1 MAAVGLPERGKF
13 GSGIEVHFPLCGHS
27 SGSATPS
34 LQSASLPFVL
44 IRIDASV
51 SRWPFLW
58 TGRHNGC
65 VARMIRQ
72 VISACVLVLCAC
84 PSALFAQRERGE
96 LRVEVHDAQGSSVAG
111 NGELVSEQ
119 NDVHREFKVG
129 SDGRSALQGLPF
141 GRYHISFQAPG
152 FAEWSG
158 MLELRSEVPLI
169 FPITLGVAPIS
180 TQIQVSDSAT
190 LVDPSRTGATY
201 AIGKGAIEEQ
211 MNAQPGRTLSDLVN
225 DQPGWLYEANG
236 VLHPRGSEY
245 DVQYV
250 FDGLPLTQNRS
261 PAFAPSLDPGEV
273 ESMRVLTA
281 SFPAEYGRKLGGIVE
296 VTTGKNPPD
305 GLHAEASIEGG
316 SFSTVGGSARI
327 SFARDNDRFS
337 IGGQGFHT
345 ERYLDPPVLQNFTN
359 RANSDG
365 IFAAYERDLSDRDRL
380 RISISHNSVRY
391 LVPNELIQQD
401 ALQRQDIGS
410 VETSGQIYFQHILSS
425 DMVFS
430 AAGSIRDSQATLSSN
445 LLSTPVIV
453 SQDRGYR
460 EGYAR
465 ADFSAH
471 HGHHDWKAGFDAIFN
486 PVHEAF
492 TYAISDPSQF
502 DPATLQQ
509 FTFPLHRAWD
519 VEQSAYVQ
527 DAWHGGNW
535 NVSAGIRLDHY
546 DFNVNEWAASPRVG
560 LSRFLPAWN
569 LLLHAS
575 YDRVFQTPALENILL
590 ASSSDLAVVNPNVL
604 RLPVRPARAN
614 YYEVGLTKGLSGK
627 LRVEANV
634 FRRDFRDYS
643 DDDVL
648 LDTGIGFPISF
659 QKARILGE
667 ELSLQVPH
675 WWRFSGFVSYSNQ
688 SGYGQGPVTGG
699 LFLGDDASSALT
711 DTSRFA
717 VTQDQ
722 RNTLRAKLR
731 MQSTKRT
738 WFAVSSEYGSGL
750 PVEIDPTTIDLNFLL
765 SQYGPDILGKV
776 NFAKGR
782 VAPNFSLSAA
792 AGWDVY
798 RKEARSVL
806 LQIEGANLTDR
817 VNVLNFA
824 SLFSGT
830 AVAAP
835 RSVSARVRVSF

>member
-1 MAAVGLPERGKF
+1 
-13 GSGIEVHFPLCGHS
+13 
-27 SGSATPS
+27 
-34 LQSASLPFVL
+34 
-44 IRIDASV
+44 
-51 SRWPFLW
+51 
-58 TGRHNGC
+58 
-65 VARMIRQ
+65 MIRQ
-72 VISACVLVLCAC
+72 AFFATALALCAS
-84 PSALFAQRERGE
+84 PGVLFAQRERGE
-96 LRVEVHDAQGSSVAG
+96 LRIEVHDPQGSTVAG

-119 NDVHREFKVG
+119 NDVRREFKVG
-129 SDGRSALQGLPF
+129 PDGRSALQGLPF
-141 GRYHISFQAPG
+141 GRYHISFQAAG

-158 MLELRSEVPLI
+158 MVELHSEVPLA
-169 FPITLGVAPIS
+169 FPIILGVAPVS
-180 TQIQVSDSAT
+180 TQVQVSDSAT
-190 LVDPSRTGATY
+190 LVDSSRTGVTY
-201 AIGKGAIEEQ
+201 AIGKGAIGEAI
-211 MNAQPGRTLSDLVN
+211 NAQPGRTLSDLVN

-261 PAFAPSLDPGEV
+261 PAFAPSLDADDV

-305 GLHAEASIEGG
+305 GFHAEAEIDGG
-316 SFSTVGGSARI
+316 SFSTAGGSARL
-327 SFARDNDRFS
+327 SFAREKDRFS
-337 IGGQGFHT
+337 AGGQGFHT

-359 RANSDG
+359 HANSDG
-365 IFAAYERDLSDRDRL
+365 VFGAYERDFSDRDRL
-380 RISISHNSVRY
+380 RLSVSHNSVRY
-391 LVPNELIQQD
+391 LVPNELVQQG
-401 ALQRQDIGS
+401 ALQRQDIAS
-410 VETSGQIYFQHILSS
+410 VETAGQIYFQHILSP

-430 AAGSIRDSQATLSSN
+430 AAGSVRDSRATLSSN
-445 LLSTPVIV
+445 ALSTPVIV
-453 SQDRGYR
+453 SQNRGYQ

-471 HGHHDWKAGFDAIFN
+471 HGHHDWKAGLDEVFT
-486 PVHEAF
+486 PVHETF
-492 TYAISDPSQF
+492 RYAITDPSQF

-509 FTFPLHRAWD
+509 FTFALHRAWD
-519 VEQSAYVQ
+519 VEQSGYVQ
-527 DAWHGGNW
+527 DAWHAGNW
-535 NVSAGIRLDHY
+535 NVSAGVRLDHY
-546 DFNVNEWAASPRVG
+546 DFNVNQWAASPRIGV
-560 LSRFLPAWN
+560 SRFVPAWN
-569 LLLHAS
+569 LLLHVS

-590 ASSSDLAVVNPNVL
+590 ASSPDLTVVNPNVL

-614 YYEVGLTKGLSGK
+614 YYEVGLTKGLAGK
-627 LRVEANV
+627 LRLEANV
-634 FRRDFRDYS
+634 FRRDFRDYA

-659 QKARILGE
+659 RKARIFGE

-699 LFLGDDASSALT
+699 FFLGDDASSALT

-722 RNTLRAKLR
+722 RNTLRGKLR
-731 MQSTKRT
+731 LQSTKRT
-738 WFAVSSEYGSGL
+738 WLAISSEYGSGL
-750 PVEIDPTTIDLNFLL
+750 PVEFDTTAVDPNFLL
-765 SQYGPDILGKV
+765 SQYGPKIVGKV
-776 NFAKGR
+776 NFGRGR
-782 VAPNFSLSAA
+782 VAPNFSLGAA

-798 RKEARSVL
+798 RKETRAVS

-835 RSVSARVRVSF
+835 RSVSARMRLSF